1 MNKLTASA
9 LAALMAVT
17 AVIPATTQ
25 PAEAR
30 RRGAAIVGGVILG
43 AAALAIIANSNRARA
58 DDGYYAPRRSR
69 WQIRCDNW
77 YSRCENGSNYACEQ
91 YETRGCTE

>member
-1 MNKLTASA
+1 MNKITASA
-9 LAALMAVT
+9 LAALMAVS

-58 DDGYYAPRRSR
+58 DDGDYTPRRSN

-77 YSRCENGSNYACEQ
+77 YNRCQNGSDWACEKF
-91 YETRGCTE
+91 ETKGCSE